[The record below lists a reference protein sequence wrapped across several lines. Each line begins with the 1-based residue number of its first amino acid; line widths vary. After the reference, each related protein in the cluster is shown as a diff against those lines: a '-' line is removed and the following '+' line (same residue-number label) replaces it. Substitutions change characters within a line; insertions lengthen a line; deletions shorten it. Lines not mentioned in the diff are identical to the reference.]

1 MTTKEHILAQCAR
14 YPELEPRD
22 LLKFLHQ
29 SVFGPGHLVKD
40 DAGGL
45 DFLRA
50 ETTACRDVQDLEPL
64 DGAFFR
70 AHPGLLNSGLT
81 SETLWRCFC
90 LSSQVPAGTAADL
103 EARLSAAADLAW
115 EGKLPFSYEEFSAAV
130 SDWRAAGFPAQ
141 HHSGAFRAAYTPAYR
156 VLHRDYAW
164 MLPLLTAI
172 DRKMAAGKPI
182 LVALEGGSASGK
194 TTLGEKLRGIYDC
207 PVLHMDDFF
216 LQPHQRTAH
225 RFSIPGGNVDHE
237 RFLTEVL
244 LPCRRGETV
253 HYQPWDCH
261 TQSLCPTADIPPA
274 PLTIVEGAY
283 SCHPALREHYDLTVY
298 LSISPALQHRRIEK
312 RNTPEF
318 QQRFFQ
324 TWIPLEQ
331 GYFDAFDIPGHCDI
345 RLEADT

>member
-1 MTTKEHILAQCAR
+1 MTTADYILAQCAR
-14 YPELEPRD
+14 YPALTPQD

-45 DFLRA
+45 DFLCA
-50 ETTACRDVQDLEPL
+50 EATACRDVQDLEPL

-70 AHPGLLNSGLT
+70 AHLGLLNSGLT
-81 SETLWRCFC
+81 PETLWRCFR

-103 EARLSAAADLAW
+103 EARLTAALDLAK
-115 EGKLPFSYEEFSAAV
+115 EGLLPFSYEEFSAAANT
-130 SDWRAAGFPAQ
+130 WRGQGFPAQ
-141 HHSGAFRAAYTPAYR
+141 RHSQAFRTAYAPAYR

-216 LQPHQRTAH
+216 LQSHQRTAH
-225 RFSIPGGNVDHE
+225 RLSTPGGNVDHE

-244 LPCRRGETV
+244 LPCRSGKTV
-253 HYQPWDCH
+253 HYRRWDCRS
-261 TQSLCPTADIPPA
+261 QSLQPPVDIPPA

-298 LSISPALQHRRIEK
+298 LSISPALQRRRVEQ
-312 RNTPEF
+312 RNTPDF
-318 QQRFFQ
+318 QQRFFN

-331 GYFDAFDIPGHCDI
+331 RYFDAFDIPGHCDLT
-345 RLEADT
+345 LEVQP